1 MVSYKYFLSPE
12 GKAVLEDIRAF
23 CGGYDASLYNENPMT
38 GYRNIGKDEVLR
50 YIEDQIHETEQN
62 YE

>member
-12 GKAVLEDIRAF
+12 GKEVLDDIKSF
-23 CGGYDASLYNENPMT
+23 CGAYDASLFDENPMK
-38 GYRNIGKDEVLR
+38 GYRNIGRDEVLR